1 MILEREAPGSGDL
14 ALQALD
20 VGVEEFLD
28 PAAAQ
33 ADQVVVVVAL
43 VEFED
48 GLAGFEVAALEQA
61 GLLELGQHTVDGG
74 QADLVVLREEFL
86 EDILGAH
93 VALAAGV
100 EDFED
105 FQAGQRRLES
115 CALEFGGFGHG
126 SGRSLARRG
135 RPSLVDRARKSGPG
149 PTLACTGA
157 LIIMAFLATPPYIDI
172 AMPDTC

>member
-20 VGVEEFLD
+20 IGVEEFLD

-48 GLAGFEVAALEQA
+48 RLAGFEVAALEQA
-61 GLLELGQHTVDGG
+61 GLLELGQHTVDGR

-100 EDFED
+100 EDVEGL
-105 FQAGQRRLES
+105 QARQRVLES
-115 CALEFGGFGHG
+115 CALEFGGFGHV
-126 SGRSLARRG
+126 SGRSLVRPRR
-135 RPSLVDRARKSGPG
+135 RNLVDRARRSRPG

-157 LIIMAFLATPPYIDI
+157 LIIVAFPAQPPYIDT
-172 AMPDTC
+172 AMPDT